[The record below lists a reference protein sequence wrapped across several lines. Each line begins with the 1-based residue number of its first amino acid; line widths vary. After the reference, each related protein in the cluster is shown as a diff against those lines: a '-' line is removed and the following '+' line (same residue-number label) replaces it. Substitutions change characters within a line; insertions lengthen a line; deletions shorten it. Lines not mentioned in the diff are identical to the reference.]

1 MEILGTEA
9 VFDLSN
15 IMSQL
20 LIGFLTKGLG
30 SFIAFTYNLVTVTSM
45 YQQAFTAQVTAAAYP
60 VLNAL
65 LRLDSCHHFQEGSV

>member
-45 YQQAFTAQVTAAAYP
+45 YQQAFTAQVTRPIRDLLP
-60 VLNAL
+60 VSASQVTT
-65 LRLDSCHHFQEGSV
+65 RPVRE